1 MSDSLDKSLLSAA
14 SKDAASTVFALLER
28 GAKVDAVNE
37 NGSTSLMIASFYG
50 NAAVQSALIQGGANV
65 EATNSK
71 GKSALMF
78 AAGAGRATAVAAE
91 DVVEAPWRLHP
102 EHPAASHPKVAAIF
116 QYLNQHPLVVG
127 GQPMVSSMCL
137 LP

>member
-1 MSDSLDKSLLSAA
+1 MRVK
-14 SKDAASTVFALLER
+14 KDALALLLWCM
-28 GAKVDAVNE
+28 
-37 NGSTSLMIASFYG
+37 STSASGFVG
-50 NAAVQSALIQGGANV
+50 VRPLVTVTQASSRCMAAL
-65 EATNSK
+65 
-71 GKSALMF
+71 
-78 AAGAGRATAVAAE
+78 GAGRATAVAAE

>member
-1 MSDSLDKSLLSAA
+1 MRVKKEAL
-14 SKDAASTVFALLER
+14 ALLLWCM
-28 GAKVDAVNE
+28 
-37 NGSTSLMIASFYG
+37 STSASGFVG
-50 NAAVQSALIQGGANV
+50 VRPLVTVTQASSRCMAAMG
-65 EATNSK
+65 
-71 GKSALMF
+71 
-78 AAGAGRATAVAAE
+78 GAGRATAVAAE

-102 EHPAASHPKVAAIF
+102 QHPAASHPKVAAIF